1 MEKNNIM
8 NIGKDGVYWNVLI
21 VLVFNII
28 VKINGNNWIGII
40 VCVNLVIMLNVLQKK
55 V

>member
-8 NIGKDGVYWNVLI
+8 NIGKDGVYWNVL
-21 VLVFNII
+21 NII
-28 VKINGNNWIGII
+28 VKIDSYNWIGII